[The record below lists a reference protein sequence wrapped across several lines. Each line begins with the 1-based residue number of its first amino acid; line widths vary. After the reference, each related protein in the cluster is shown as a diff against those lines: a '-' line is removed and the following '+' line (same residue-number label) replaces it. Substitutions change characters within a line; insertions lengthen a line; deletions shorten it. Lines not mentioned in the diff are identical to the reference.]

1 MELPI
6 YELTLEQLEQ
16 GIDAIALVEQ
26 PAIQRNWMAFN
37 KDKEYKF
44 ATHDS
49 EKRILAGAL
58 IVADYPMYRNMK
70 GKEFFVKFSAQT
82 IEQLADRLVL
92 KDKLRSFNIEHDSNK
107 TIPDLHIQQ
116 FFIIDTEK
124 GMNTPLGMETLPNG
138 SLFAFVK
145 VNNEE
150 IWADYCKTGLVKGF
164 SIEGNFEIDLALND
178 HENEE
183 KTKLNNIKMNIKK
196 LKEDFNNLLA
206 KFNETPEATESVAQA
221 AVGAQTFE
229 QATTME
235 GVIVEWQGELAEG
248 VAVTL
253 EDGTAAPDG
262 EHTFEDGSVISLVDG
277 KVVAIVKPMSEQE
290 MKIKELEE
298 EKTKLKSEI
307 DSLKAE
313 FEKSK
318 LEIETKFKAD
328 LAKQKEINLE
338 LKSMVENHIIEESKH
353 NFKEEKP
360 NPSKSHIEVMQ
371 ERIAL
376 TRKSKN

>member
-44 ATHDS
+44 ATHNE

-70 GKEFFVKFSAQT
+70 GKEFYVKFSAQT

-124 GMNTPLGMETLPNG
+124 GINTPLGMETLPNG

-183 KTKLNNIKMNIKK
+183 IKK
-196 LKEDFNNLLA
+196 LKQENMKLKEKWEQFLA
-206 KFNETPEATESVAQA
+206 KFDETPQSTESVAQA
-221 AVGAQTFE
+221 ASTAQVFE

-253 EDGTAAPDG
+253 EDGTPAPDG

-290 MKIKELEE
+290 MKIKELED

-328 LAKQKEINLE
+328 LEKQKEINLE

-353 NFKEEKP
+353 DFKEEKQ
-360 NPSKSHIEVMQ
+360 NAAKSHIEVMQ